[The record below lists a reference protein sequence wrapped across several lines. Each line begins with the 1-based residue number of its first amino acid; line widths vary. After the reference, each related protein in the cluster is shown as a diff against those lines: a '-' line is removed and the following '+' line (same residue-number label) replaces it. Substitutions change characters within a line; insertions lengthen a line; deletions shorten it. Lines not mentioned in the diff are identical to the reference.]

1 MGRCSNCGAESDLDE
16 YVCSNCGYH
25 IKTERIEEIP
35 FLSYVFKRPTKKW
48 YKPDFRIIRIAKTIY
63 NPAWAF
69 HDINKKKNSGTFLI
83 LLLNA
88 IFFGLWGVAINIH
101 VKVQDSTLISKSLT
115 GLAIFITLFIFIFL
129 YYIVLFWIYDFSFSL
144 ASNFSVQLDGILAIR
159 FNIQTKKGSL
169 KELMS
174 GKKRLQS
181 KITEE
186 AIKLESAKQKKALKK
201 IKQTGKYKIMRYAY
215 TPTIIINFLGFLLLL
230 IGLPTVNVN
239 SSSISADQLATAMEP
254 MFSSAVWTI
263 IYLLDALTIFIWIPT
278 LVSLALREIGN
289 TNTTKLL
296 IGNIIMGFI
305 LSFLLFLLRPA
316 IGAGSLNLISRFGG

>member
-1 MGRCSNCGAESDLDE
+1 MGRCSSCGAESDLEE
-16 YVCSNCGYH
+16 YVCSNCDYH
-25 IKTERIEEIP
+25 IKTERIGEIP
-35 FLSYVFKRPTKKW
+35 FLSYIFKRPEKKW
-48 YKPDFRIIRIAKTIY
+48 YKPDNRIIRLAKTIY

-69 HDINKKKNSGTFLI
+69 HDINHKKNSGTFII

-88 IFFGLWGVAINIH
+88 FFQALWGVAINIH
-101 VKVQDSTLISKSLT
+101 VKNSDMDFLVKTLN
-115 GLAIFITLFIFIFL
+115 GLAIFLSLFIFLFIF
-129 YYIVLFWIYDFSFSL
+129 YSILFKIYDLSFSL

-174 GKKRLQS
+174 GKKRIQS
-181 KITEE
+181 QISEDT
-186 AIKLESAKQKKALKK
+186 IRLEGAKQKKPLKK

-230 IGLPTVNVN
+230 VGLPTINV
-239 SSSISADQLATAMEP
+239 SSAGSLPTALES
-254 MFSSAVWTI
+254 MFSSFVWTI
-263 IYLLDALTIFIWIPT
+263 IYLLEALTILIWIPA

-296 IGNIIMGFI
+296 IGNIIIGFI
-305 LSFLLFLLRPA
+305 LCFLLFLLRPA
-316 IGAGSLNLISRFGG
+316 IGFGDLNIIDRLGG